1 MNLNNLISKITIQDL
16 TPAQKRSCLLSWV
29 ALNLKLRLKD
39 YDVNKGPTAYS
50 TRLWAGGRGEPGSRN
65 YMKNLIKENI
75 ILNIAGADSKE
86 EVYEI
91 LQEMADGIIEE
102 SLIICEELFAE
113 ARQAKTQKV
122 RDKYFKA
129 MDNLQYL
136 RVAFI
141 VATSNYANSLIN
153 SGIDIDHTLLTIRLG
168 ASQTYKKELN
178 KIWKEYANGN
188 KEQEDLDTAN
198 QKTEQIFDK
207 FEKELI
213 ITDKALEQLVEE
225 RLLYKL
231 VGERNI
237 EQLVDIIVDEIRERI
252 TRKIR
257 LIPVTKF

>member
-1 MNLNNLISKITIQDL
+1 MNLNNLFSKISIQDL

-29 ALNLKLRLKD
+29 ALNLKIRLKD

-50 TRLWAGGRGEPGSRN
+50 TRLWTAGRGEPGSRN

-75 ILNIAGADSKE
+75 ILNVGGAESKE
-86 EVYEI
+86 EIYEI

-113 ARQAKTQKV
+113 ARQARTQRV

-129 MDNLQYL
+129 MNNLQYL

-153 SGIDIDHTLLTIRLG
+153 NGIDIDHALLTIRLG

-188 KEQEDLDTAN
+188 KEQEDLDIAN
-198 QKTEQIFDK
+198 QKTEQIFNK
-207 FEKELI
+207 FEKEYI
-213 ITDKALEQLVEE
+213 VTDEILDKLTNEK
-225 RLLYKL
+225 LLYKL
-231 VGERNI
+231 AGEKNI
-237 EQLVDIIVDEIRERI
+237 EQLVDIIVDEIRQRI
-252 TRKIR
+252 THEVR
-257 LIPVTKF
+257 LIPVTEF

>member
-50 TRLWAGGRGEPGSRN
+50 TRLWAVGRGEPGSRN

-75 ILNIAGADSKE
+75 ILNIDGADSKE
-86 EVYEI
+86 EIYEI
-91 LQEMADGIIEE
+91 LKEMADGIIEE

-113 ARQAKTQKV
+113 ARQAKTQKD
-122 RDKYFKA
+122 RDKYFRA
-129 MDNLQYL
+129 MNNLEYL

-153 SGIDIDHTLLTIRLG
+153 NGIDIDHTLLTIRLG
-168 ASQTYKKELN
+168 ASQAYKKELN

-188 KEQEDLDTAN
+188 KEQEDLDAAN
-198 QKTEQIFDK
+198 QKTEQIFNQ
-207 FEKELI
+207 FEKEYI
-213 ITDKALEQLVEE
+213 VTDEILDKLTNEK
-225 RLLYKL
+225 LLYKL
-231 VGERNI
+231 AGEKNI
-237 EQLVDIIVDEIRERI
+237 EQLVDIIVDEIRQRI
-252 TRKIR
+252 THEVR
-257 LIPVTKF
+257 LIPVTEF

>member
-50 TRLWAGGRGEPGSRN
+50 TRLWAVGRGEPGSRN

-75 ILNIAGADSKE
+75 ILNIDGADSKE
-86 EVYEI
+86 EIYEI
-91 LQEMADGIIEE
+91 LKEMADGIIEE

-122 RDKYFKA
+122 RDKYFRA
-129 MDNLQYL
+129 MNNLEYL

-153 SGIDIDHTLLTIRLG
+153 NGIDIDHTLLTIRLG
-168 ASQTYKKELN
+168 ASQAYKKELN

-188 KEQEDLDTAN
+188 KEQEDLDAAN
-198 QKTEQIFDK
+198 QKTEQIFNQ
-207 FEKELI
+207 FEKEYI
-213 ITDKALEQLVEE
+213 VTDEILDKLTNEK
-225 RLLYKL
+225 LLYKL
-231 VGERNI
+231 AGEKNI
-237 EQLVDIIVDEIRERI
+237 EQLVDIIVDEIRQRI
-252 TRKIR
+252 THEVR
-257 LIPVTKF
+257 LIPVTEF

>member
-1 MNLNNLISKITIQDL
+1 MNLNNLFSKISIQDL

-50 TRLWAGGRGEPGSRN
+50 TRLWAAGRGEPGSHN
-65 YMKNLIKENI
+65 YIKNLIKENI
-75 ILNIAGADSKE
+75 KLNIGGAESKE
-86 EVYEI
+86 EIYEI

-113 ARQAKTQKV
+113 ARQARTQRV

-129 MDNLQYL
+129 MNNLQYL

-141 VATSNYANSLIN
+141 VATSNYANSLISN
-153 SGIDIDHTLLTIRLG
+153 GVDIDHALLTIRLG

-188 KEQEDLDTAN
+188 KEQEDLDIAN
-198 QKTEQIFDK
+198 QKTEQIFNK
-207 FEKELI
+207 FEKEYI
-213 ITDKALEQLVEE
+213 VTDEILDKLTNEK
-225 RLLYKL
+225 LLYKL
-231 VGERNI
+231 AGEKNI
-237 EQLVDIIVDEIRERI
+237 EQLVDIIVDEIRQKI
-252 TRKIR
+252 TYEVR
-257 LIPVTKF
+257 LITVTEF

>member
-50 TRLWAGGRGEPGSRN
+50 TRLWAVGRGEPGSRN

-75 ILNIAGADSKE
+75 ILNIDGADSKE
-86 EVYEI
+86 EIYEI
-91 LQEMADGIIEE
+91 LKEMADGIIEE

-122 RDKYFKA
+122 RDKYFRA
-129 MDNLQYL
+129 MNNLEYL

-153 SGIDIDHTLLTIRLG
+153 NGIDIDHTLLTIRLG
-168 ASQTYKKELN
+168 ASQAYKKELN

-188 KEQEDLDTAN
+188 KEQEDLDAAN
-198 QKTEQIFDK
+198 QKTEQIFK
-207 FEKELI
+207 QFEKEYI
-213 ITDKALEQLVEE
+213 VTDEILDKLTNEK
-225 RLLYKL
+225 LLYNL
-231 VGERNI
+231 AGEKNI
-237 EQLVDIIVDEIRERI
+237 EQLVDIIVDEIRQRI
-252 TRKIR
+252 THEVR
-257 LIPVTKF
+257 LIPVTEF

>member
-1 MNLNNLISKITIQDL
+1 MNLNNLFSKISIQDL
-16 TPAQKRSCLLSWV
+16 TAAQKRSCLLSWV

-50 TRLWAGGRGEPGSRN
+50 TRLWAVGRGEPGSRN

-75 ILNIAGADSKE
+75 ILNIDGADSKE
-86 EVYEI
+86 EIYEI
-91 LQEMADGIIEE
+91 LKEMADGIIEE

-122 RDKYFKA
+122 RDKYFRA
-129 MDNLQYL
+129 MNNLEYL

-153 SGIDIDHTLLTIRLG
+153 NGIDIDHALLTIRLG

-188 KEQEDLDTAN
+188 KEQEDLDIAN
-198 QKTEQIFDK
+198 QKTEQIFNK
-207 FEKELI
+207 FEKEYI
-213 ITDKALEQLVEE
+213 VTDEILDKLTNEK
-225 RLLYKL
+225 LLYKL
-231 VGERNI
+231 AGEKNI
-237 EQLVDIIVDEIRERI
+237 EQLVDIIVDEIRQRI
-252 TRKIR
+252 THEVR
-257 LIPVTKF
+257 LIPITEF

>member
-1 MNLNNLISKITIQDL
+1 MNLNNLFSKISIQDL

-50 TRLWAGGRGEPGSRN
+50 TRLWAVGRGEPGSRN

-75 ILNIAGADSKE
+75 ILNIDGADSKE
-86 EVYEI
+86 EIYEI
-91 LQEMADGIIEE
+91 LKEMADGIIEE

-122 RDKYFKA
+122 RDKYFRA
-129 MDNLQYL
+129 MNNLEYL

-153 SGIDIDHTLLTIRLG
+153 NGIDIDHTLLTIRLG
-168 ASQTYKKELN
+168 ASQAYKKELN

-188 KEQEDLDTAN
+188 KEQEDLDAAN
-198 QKTEQIFDK
+198 QKTEQIFNQ
-207 FEKELI
+207 FEKEYI
-213 ITDKALEQLVEE
+213 VTDEILDKLTNEK
-225 RLLYKL
+225 LLYNL
-231 VGERNI
+231 AGEKNI
-237 EQLVDIIVDEIRERI
+237 EQLVDIIVDEIRQRI
-252 TRKIR
+252 THEVR
-257 LIPVTKF
+257 LIPVTEF